1 MIFILLY
8 NNFLKVTQLEKGGR
22 AVGVQLERDDERSG
36 MGHEAGPDQEGEVE
50 QFGKRLADK
59 IMFLRSLWEIGCN
72 TQVERWSRGKRTP
85 SYLSPPISHSSLPLP
100 APAPHLVLE
109 LL

>member
-1 MIFILLY
+1 M
-8 NNFLKVTQLEKGGR
+8 
-22 AVGVQLERDDERSG
+22 GVQLERDDERLG

-85 SYLSPPISHSSLPLP
+85 SYLSPPISPSSLPLP
-100 APAPHLVLE
+100 APPPPHPIWC
-109 LL
+109 